1 MKLKLTILTITV
13 AVLTVL
19 SIYGVYHKPDYPPV
33 SFSLTQVAANEHF
46 NSQTAYLL
54 SAAEPNNFPIRRPE
68 AVDPVIAA
76 KSYLLYETKN
86 GKMIL
91 AHNTRQPLPIASLT
105 KILTAMVVR
114 ENLAL
119 DEILTMDAASR
130 NVDQE
135 GADFYLGEKVYA
147 RDLLGAMLVKSSN
160 DAAVALAKRVEEKTR
175 ERFSA
180 MMNRQAYAIGMVN
193 SSFLDPAGL
202 NDDAYSTAEDLLKL
216 ALYAKKYPEIWQG
229 LGKSSWAMRS
239 ADGQLAH
246 LFLSTNRLFETIP
259 NIIGGKTGYTDSAL
273 GCMILEVKNPFV
285 SGSSFLALVV
295 GSPARFEDIRK
306 LIEWGQSSFRWE

>member
-1 MKLKLTILTITV
+1 MTLKLTILTITV
-13 AVLTVL
+13 AALTFL

-33 SFSLTQVAANEHF
+33 SFSLTKAAANQSF

-54 SAAEPNNFPIRRPE
+54 SAAEPHNFPIRRPE
-68 AVDPVIAA
+68 AVDPVIDA

-86 GKMIL
+86 DKMIL

-105 KILTAMVVR
+105 KILTAMVVL
-114 ENLAL
+114 ENLAP
-119 DEILTMDAASR
+119 DEILTIDAASR

-135 GADFYLGEKVYA
+135 GADFYLGEKIYVK
-147 RDLLGAMLVKSSN
+147 DLLGAMLVKSSN
-160 DAAVALAKRVEEKTR
+160 DAAVALAKRVEEKTPG
-175 ERFSA
+175 RFVA

-216 ALYAKKYPEIWQG
+216 ALYSKKYPEIWQW
-229 LGKSSWAMRS
+229 LGKPSWAMRS
-239 ADGQLAH
+239 ADGPLAH
-246 LFLSTNRLFETIP
+246 LFLSTNRLFDTLP

-285 SGSSFLALVV
+285 SGGSFLAIVV
-295 GSPARFEDIRK
+295 GSSARFEDIRK